1 MLLKISTSSATPVL
15 PLSIMIKFYISPTSK
30 LTTEAICKEIYSLP
44 KKWVSLLYLKSKS
57 KDLQYS

>member
-44 KKWVSLLYLKSKS
+44 KKMSISTILKI
-57 KDLQYS
+57 